1 MLSILVVTFTL
12 IYTNPRLA
20 PLAQDLISAAVSGP
34 CRARLLSPWPYDWRP
49 QKSHDKITGNTHI
62 SAS

>member
-34 CRARLLSPWPYDWRP
+34 CRARLLSPWPYD
-49 QKSHDKITGNTHI
+49 
-62 SAS
+62 